1 MRTRAAIIQAATDL
15 LREGTAPT
23 VAEAAERALV
33 SRATAYRYFPTQE
46 SLLLDVAQV
55 EPLLRPV
62 EELIAGFSA
71 DDVEQRLADLIDTLM
86 PILLSEEPLLRTT
99 MRVYMDTWL
108 ENRRNGHDTPVRA
121 RRRARFLDQALAP
134 IRKQLGETDWKRLR
148 SALTLTL
155 GTEAVTS
162 MKDVADLADDDE
174 IVATLRWAASALLRT
189 ALNDAA
195 PSP

>member
-62 EELIAGFSA
+62 EELIAGFST

>member
-1 MRTRAAIIQAATDL
+1 L
-15 LREGTAPT
+15 LVDA
-23 VAEAAERALV
+23 
-33 SRATAYRYFPTQE
+33 
-46 SLLLDVAQV
+46 AQV

-62 EELIAGFSA
+62 EELVAGFST
-71 DDVEQRLADLIDTLM
+71 DDVEQRLADLIGTLM

-134 IRKQLGETDWKRLR
+134 IRRQLGETDWKRLR

-162 MKDVADLADDDE
+162 MKDVAGLADDDE

-195 PSP
+195 HRRNTSSLENGFQTVDCRKSQVSGPVDALPPRKSGLEI